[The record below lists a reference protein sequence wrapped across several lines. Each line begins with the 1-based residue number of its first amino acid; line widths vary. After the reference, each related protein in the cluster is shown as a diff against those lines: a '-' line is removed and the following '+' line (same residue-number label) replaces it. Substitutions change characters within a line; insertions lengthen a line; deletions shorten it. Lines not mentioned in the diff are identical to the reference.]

1 MILRYQ
7 VMLEQAK
14 ALIEGEKR
22 VTPTLSNLSALI
34 WESMDTINWAGFYV
48 TAGEGKLLLGPFQGK
63 PACLHIDFGRGVC
76 GTAAATKRTQVVPD
90 VHQFPG
96 HIACDS
102 DSRSEVVVPMLDG
115 RGNVVAVLD
124 MDSPVENRFGP
135 DEVEALEAMA
145 GLAAEHCDWQSFRP

>member
-102 DSRSEVVVPMLDG
+102 ASSSEIVVPLRAG
-115 RGNVVAVLD
+115 GEIVGVLD
-124 MDSPVENRFGP
+124 LDSPRIGRFTEEDRAG
-135 DEVEALEAMA
+135 LEAF
-145 GLAAEHCDWQSFRP
+145 AEVLEAELWNKS

>member
-7 VMLEQAK
+7 VMLKQAK
-14 ALIEGEKR
+14 ALIEGERR
-22 VTPTLSNLSALI
+22 VTPTLANLSALI

-76 GTAAATKRTQVVPD
+76 GTAAATRQTQVVPD

-102 DSRSEVVVPMLDG
+102 ASNSEIVVPIRTGGKVIGILDI
-115 RGNVVAVLD
+115 
-124 MDSPVENRFGP
+124 DSPHIGRFTEDDQAG
-135 DEVEALEAMA
+135 LEAFVEI
-145 GLAAEHCDWQSFRP
+145 LEAEVWQ

>member
-14 ALIEGEKR
+14 ALIEGERR
-22 VTPTLSNLSALI
+22 VTPTLANLSALI

-48 TAGEGKLLLGPFQGK
+48 TVGEDKLLLGPFQGK
-63 PACLHIDFGRGVC
+63 SACLHIDFGKGVC
-76 GTAAATKRTQVVPD
+76 GTAAATRETQVVPD

-115 RGNVVAVLD
+115 QGNVVAVLD
-124 MDSPVENRFGP
+124 MDSPVEDRFGP

-145 GLAAEHCDWQSFRP
+145 RLAAGHCDWQSFRP

>member
-1 MILRYQ
+1 
-7 VMLEQAK
+7 MLEQAK

-48 TAGEGKLLLGPFQGK
+48 TAGEGRLLLGPFQGK

-96 HIACDS
+96 HIA
-102 DSRSEVVVPMLDG
+102 SEVVVPMLDG